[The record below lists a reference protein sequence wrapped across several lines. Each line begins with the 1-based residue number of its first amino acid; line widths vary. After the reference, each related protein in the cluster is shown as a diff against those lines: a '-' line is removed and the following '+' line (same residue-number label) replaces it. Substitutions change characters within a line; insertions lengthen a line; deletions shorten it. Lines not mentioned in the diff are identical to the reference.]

1 MTDQLRPED
10 RSNSKGHPEPFLF
23 CVLVLLIICKLAS
36 FECCQV
42 GGRPALPLSPAT
54 KVAFA
59 LPHHPTQENLPHH
72 PTQEKRKKVDRK
84 INRKRENEEDKK
96 GELER
101 EEKGNCKKLASERG
115 EEVRVKE
122 NLSSSES
129 STFSDGEEDNPPF
142 IRWDIFLLQIC

>member
-1 MTDQLRPED
+1 M
-10 RSNSKGHPEPFLF
+10 
-23 CVLVLLIICKLAS
+23 LVLLIICKLAR

-42 GGRPALPLSPAT
+42 GGRPAPPLSPAT

-59 LPHHPTQENLPHH
+59 LPHHPTQENLPPH

-84 INRKRENEEDKK
+84 VNRRSENDD
-96 GELER
+96 ER
-101 EEKGNCKKLASERG
+101 EGECEKEEKVNCKKGRGVGQQLASERG
-115 EEVRVKE
+115 EEGRVKE

-142 IRWDIFLLQIC
+142 IRWGKKLFNPDLLIQFPPQPQN

>member
-1 MTDQLRPED
+1 M
-10 RSNSKGHPEPFLF
+10 
-23 CVLVLLIICKLAS
+23 LVLLIICKLAR

-42 GGRPALPLSPAT
+42 GGRPAPPLSPAT

-59 LPHHPTQENLPHH
+59 LPHHPTQENLPPH

-84 INRKRENEEDKK
+84 VNRRSENDD
-96 GELER
+96 ER
-101 EEKGNCKKLASERG
+101 EGECEKEEKVNCKKGLQLASERG
-115 EEVRVKE
+115 EEGRVKE

-142 IRWDIFLLQIC
+142 IRCGEKLFNPDLLIQFPPQPQN